1 MAAHFALLENEGLL
15 HIAGPDALTFL
26 QGQTTCDTRKVDPE
40 HALPGAYCT
49 PKGRMVCDFLLV
61 QLGAEH
67 YGLRMRDDVIAP
79 AAAAFSKYIMFSKAE
94 LDAARKDWQ
103 VAACWGEEVKAELAA
118 SGFAVPAARY
128 ESASGDGY
136 TLVQVDDRGEQ
147 IEIYIDSQ
155 SQPSHIKTL
164 QQALDAGSAEQ
175 WQALQIEAG
184 IGRVEGPTSGEF
196 LPQMLNYDITGHV
209 SFNKGCYTGQ
219 EIVARL
225 HYRGKA
231 KRRLYLAQLD
241 NSGPLPAGTDLF
253 SPASEQSGGTVV
265 NSAPTAAGC
274 ICLVSATEAAIAGGL
289 RTGESDSELVPG
301 TLPYAL
307 NDSEA

>member
-1 MAAHFALLENEGLL
+1 LAAHFALLKNEGLL

-61 QLGAEH
+61 QLGTEH

-79 AAAAFSKYIMFSKAE
+79 AAAAFGKYIMFSKAE
-94 LDAARKDWQ
+94 LDEARTDWQ
-103 VAACWGEEVKAELAA
+103 VAACWGEDVKAVLAA
-118 SGFAVPAARY
+118 SGFAVPSARY
-128 ESASGDGY
+128 ESAGGDGCV
-136 TLVQVDDRGEQ
+136 LVQMDDQGEQ
-147 IEIYIDSQ
+147 IEVYIDSQ
-155 SQPSHIKTL
+155 SQSHHIKAL

-184 IGRVEGPTSGEF
+184 IGRIEGPTSGEF

-241 NSGPLPAGTDLF
+241 KSAPLPAGTDLF
-253 SPASEQSGGTVV
+253 SPDSEQPGGTVV
-265 NSAPTAAGC
+265 NSAPTVAGC
-274 ICLVSATEAAIAGGL
+274 VCLVTATESAIAGGL
-289 RTGESDSELVPG
+289 RTSDNDHELVPG

-307 NDSEA
+307 TE